1 MVVGYGVYNFLDIP
15 KMGSFWIGLPII
27 ITGIC
32 SSFFA
37 SSSSILPAIITILL
51 GGISIVIGFIGVVI
65 DSIGSSAVNSLL
77 VCLNHEG
84 NLYGDTTAS
93 DAIILLALSDYT
105 NHDLTCSPSNT
116 DIFFHYEGTTNG
128 NVILTT
134 YNSLLKLNL
143 ALDVASICC
152 AVAMVIIAAMI
163 SCCPA
168 KLTKMSQTAFQP
180 LFSKNS
186 RKHVTC

>member
-1 MVVGYGVYNFLDIP
+1 MYNFLDIP

-27 ITGIC
+27 LTAI
-32 SSFFA
+32 SSVFA
-37 SSSSILPAIITILL
+37 SKSSIVPAIVIILL
-51 GGISIVIGFIGVVI
+51 GSISIIIGLVGVII

-116 DIFFHYEGTTNG
+116 DIFFHYEGTSNG

-152 AVAMVIIAAMI
+152 AVAMVIVASMI
-163 SCCPA
+163 ICCPT
-168 KLTKMSQTAFQP
+168 KLMKMSQTDFKP
-180 LFSKNS
+180 LFMKNS
-186 RKHVTC
+186 RKYVTC